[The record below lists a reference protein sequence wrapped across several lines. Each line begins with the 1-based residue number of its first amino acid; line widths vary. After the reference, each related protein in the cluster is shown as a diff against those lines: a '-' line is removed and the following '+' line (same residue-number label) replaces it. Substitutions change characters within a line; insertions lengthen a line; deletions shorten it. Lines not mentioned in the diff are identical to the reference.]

1 MLKLL
6 SELYLKRGVKMK
18 ISELGEELIELDEF
32 VAEFLEQLT
41 QEQIESIRVYELTK
55 EENEE

>member
-1 MLKLL
+1 
-6 SELYLKRGVKMK
+6 MK